1 LPRLYLGV
9 IFTVAAFGKL
19 TQQADFADTLASFA
33 TNVAL
38 KNGYGFYAGIVR
50 SVILPNVHVFATLV
64 IAGESFVAVSM
75 LFGLFTRAG
84 AVVAIFLLANYAC
97 GKGFALWS
105 PASNDVADIVLALV
119 VLFGAAGRV
128 GGIDKSLHERFP
140 KLPFS

>member
-1 LPRLYLGV
+1 M

-19 TQQADFADTLASFA
+19 TSRSDFADVLGSFSN
-33 TNVAL
+33 NVAL
-38 KNGYGFYAGIVR
+38 KTGYGWYAAFVR
-50 SVILPNVHVFATLV
+50 HVVLPNVHVFATLV